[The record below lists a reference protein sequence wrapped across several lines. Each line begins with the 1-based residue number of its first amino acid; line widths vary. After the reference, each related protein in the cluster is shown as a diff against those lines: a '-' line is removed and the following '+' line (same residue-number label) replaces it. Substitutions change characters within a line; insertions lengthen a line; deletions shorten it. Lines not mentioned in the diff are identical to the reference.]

1 MPDFH
6 DPRGGEALPG
16 SVLLIDD
23 HVVIAQ
29 AMAEA
34 LRGAGYDPVEY
45 VGEDAFDVE
54 SILTVAERLR
64 PDVALVDLN
73 LGAGRSGFPLIG
85 PLVGRG
91 VKVVAFTASDDPL
104 AMARCVEAGAT
115 AFLHKASP
123 FDALLLTI
131 DRVLAG
137 EELISQHRRQEL
149 LAVLRSFRDAD
160 DSRLARLAALTPR
173 EQEVLKALMAGHT
186 AARIAEDSYVSIRT
200 VRTHIE
206 AIHRKLGVKSQLS
219 AVAFAREVGWPR
231 EG

>member
-1 MPDFH
+1 MS
-6 DPRGGEALPG
+6 G

-29 AMAEA
+29 AMADA
-34 LRGAGYDPVEY
+34 LRGAGYNPVEY

-54 SILTVAERLR
+54 SVLAVAERLR

-73 LGAGRSGFPLIG
+73 LGGGRSGFPLIG
-85 PLVGRG
+85 PLVGHG

-123 FDALLLTI
+123 FDALLATI
-131 DRVLAG
+131 ERVLAG
-137 EELISQHRRQEL
+137 EELISQQRRQEL
-149 LAVLRSFRDAD
+149 LALLRSSRDAD
-160 DSRLARLAALTPR
+160 DSRLARLASLTPR
-173 EQEVLKALMAGHT
+173 EQDVLKGLMAGRT
-186 AARIAEDSYVSIRT
+186 AAKIAEESYVSIRT